1 MATTKKTK
9 KGAASKNGKKRLT
22 KAELDRQKAIK
33 RMLWT
38 FFFAFVLIFPVFRL
52 GFFGVTL
59 YNIFRVFVGSMAYPL
74 IFAIYVYLFGF
85 KWLRKHSNYVTGFWM
100 VFAGLLLEFHAY
112 LFSLD
117 RMSGLDIFPGTKD
130 LLFGELVSVQVARFA
145 GGGMLGAL
153 LYQPISFLF
162 SNIGSFMIGVL
173 IILLGAF
180 ILSPWDVLDIME
192 YAKEA
197 WQKGAEKR
205 LERTAQRQEKK
216 AERQAQKEREAE
228 ERAEAE
234 RLADLTV
241 DEETGEILDDAAEAL
256 PQEAEIFASEPE
268 ISDYASEDYYDN
280 LPPED
285 YEDFQE
291 DYAPYPEDVPT
302 EEFPPSMVVEGDDAP
317 VEVDFMPKE
326 LLQYK
331 LPHIDL
337 FAPDKPKS
345 QSKEKNIVR
354 KNIRILEDTF
364 KSFNIDVK
372 VERAEIGPSVTK
384 YEVKPAVG
392 VRVNRISNLA
402 DDLALAL
409 AAKDVRIEAPI
420 PGKSLVGIEVPNSEI
435 ATVSFREL
443 WEQSKTDPNKL
454 LEVPLGKAVDGS
466 ARSFDLGRMPHLL
479 VAGSTGSGKS
489 VAVNGIISS
498 ILMKAR
504 PDQVKFL
511 MVDPKMVELSVYN
524 DIPHLLIPVVTNP
537 RKAAKALQKVVDE
550 MENRYELFSKFGV
563 RNIAGYNAKVEDWNA
578 QSQEKQIP
586 LPLIVVIVDE
596 LADLMM
602 VASKE
607 VEDAIIRLGQKA
619 RAAGIHMILATQRPS
634 VDVISGLIKANV
646 PSRVAFAVSSG
657 TDSRTILDEN
667 GAEKLL
673 GRGDMLFKPIDENH
687 PVRLQGSFISDDDVE
702 RIVTFIKDQASADYD
717 ESFDPGE
724 VSENDFGGA
733 SSANGGSSEGDPL
746 FEEAK
751 ALVLETQK
759 ASASMIQRR
768 LSVGFN
774 RATRLMEE
782 LEEAG
787 VIGPAEGTKPRKVL
801 MTQE

>member
-1 MATTKKTK
+1 MATTKKMK
-9 KGAASKNGKKRLT
+9 KGAASKSGKKRLT

-52 GFFGVTL
+52 GFFGITL
-59 YNIFRVFVGSMAYPL
+59 YNLFRVFVGSMAYPL
-74 IFAIYVYLFGF
+74 IFAIYIYLFGF

-112 LFSLD
+112 LFSIE
-117 RMSGLDIFPGTKD
+117 RMDGLDIFLGTKD
-130 LLFGELVSVQVARFA
+130 LLFGDLVSVQVARFA

-153 LYQPISFLF
+153 LYKPISFLF
-162 SNIGSFMIGVL
+162 SNIGSFMIGGL

-180 ILSPWDVLDIME
+180 IFSPWDVLDIMD
-192 YAKEA
+192 YAKGI
-197 WQKGAEKR
+197 WQRGAEKH
-205 LERTAQRQEKK
+205 LERTVKRLEKK
-216 AERQAQKEREAE
+216 AERQAQKEREAQ
-228 ERAEAE
+228 ERAEKE
-234 RLADLTV
+234 RLADLIV
-241 DEETGEILDDAAEAL
+241 DEETGEILDDASEEL
-256 PQEAEIFASEPE
+256 PQEAEIFEPEPE

-280 LPPED
+280 PPPGD
-285 YEDFQE
+285 REDFQ
-291 DYAPYPEDVPT
+291 DSYVPYPEELLT
-302 EEFPPSMVVEGDDAP
+302 EEFPPSMVVKGDDAP
-317 VEVDFMPKE
+317 VEVDFTPKE

-331 LPHIDL
+331 LPDIDL

-392 VRVNRISNLA
+392 VRVNRISNLS

-511 MVDPKMVELSVYN
+511 MVDPKMLN
-524 DIPHLLIPVVTNP
+524 FLFTTIFLIS
-537 RKAAKALQKVVDE
+537 
-550 MENRYELFSKFGV
+550 LFL
-563 RNIAGYNAKVEDWNA
+563 W
-578 QSQEKQIP
+578 
-586 LPLIVVIVDE
+586 
-596 LADLMM
+596 
-602 VASKE
+602 
-607 VEDAIIRLGQKA
+607 
-619 RAAGIHMILATQRPS
+619 
-634 VDVISGLIKANV
+634 
-646 PSRVAFAVSSG
+646 
-657 TDSRTILDEN
+657 
-667 GAEKLL
+667 
-673 GRGDMLFKPIDENH
+673 
-687 PVRLQGSFISDDDVE
+687 
-702 RIVTFIKDQASADYD
+702 
-717 ESFDPGE
+717 
-724 VSENDFGGA
+724 
-733 SSANGGSSEGDPL
+733 
-746 FEEAK
+746 
-751 ALVLETQK
+751 
-759 ASASMIQRR
+759 
-768 LSVGFN
+768 
-774 RATRLMEE
+774 
-782 LEEAG
+782 
-787 VIGPAEGTKPRKVL
+787 
-801 MTQE
+801 

>member
-1 MATTKKTK
+1 MANKNTSKTRRRP
-9 KGAASKNGKKRLT
+9 S
-22 KAELDRQKAIK
+22 KAELERKEAIQ
-33 RMLWT
+33 RMLISLGI
-38 FFFAFVLIFPVFRL
+38 ALLLIFAAFKL
-52 GFFGVTL
+52 GAAGITL
-59 YNIFRVFVGSMAYPL
+59 YNLIRLLVGSLAYL
-74 IFAIYVYLFGF
+74 AIFGILLYLFFF
-85 KWLRKHSNYVTGFWM
+85 KWIRKQEGLLSGFFTI
-100 VFAGLLLEFHAY
+100 FAGLLLIFEAY
-112 LFSLD
+112 LVWKY
-117 RMSGLDIFPGTKD
+117 GLDKSVLKGTMAQVVTD
-130 LLFGELVSVQVARFA
+130 LTGFRTTSFA
-145 GGGMLGAL
+145 GGGLIGVAL
-153 LYQPISFLF
+153 YMPIAFLF
-162 SNIGSFMIGVL
+162 SNVGTYFIGSIL
-173 IILLGAF
+173 ILAGALLV
-180 ILSPWDVLDIME
+180 SPWSVYDIAE
-192 YAKEA
+192 FFSRGFAKWREGHERRKEERFVKQEEKARQKAEQEA
-197 WQKGAEKR
+197 R
-205 LERTAQRQEKK
+205 LEQEESEK
-216 AERQAQKEREAE
+216 A
-228 ERAEAE
+228 
-234 RLADLTV
+234 LLDLPPV
-241 DEETGEILDDAAEAL
+241 DMETGEILTDDVVLDVPPIPE
-256 PQEAEIFASEPE
+256 EEWVEPE
-268 ISDYASEDYYDN
+268 II
-280 LPPED
+280 LPQAEREFPE
-285 YEDFQE
+285 QE
-291 DYAPYPEDVPT
+291 DGSDDEDVQ
-302 EEFPPSMVVEGDDAP
+302 
-317 VEVDFMPKE
+317 VDFSAKE
-326 LLQYK
+326 ALEYK
-331 LPHIDL
+331 LPSLQL
-337 FAPDKPKS
+337 FAPDKPKD
-345 QSKEKNIVR
+345 QSKEKKIVR
-354 KNIRILEDTF
+354 ENIKILEETF
-364 KSFNIDVK
+364 ASFGIKVT

-443 WEQSKTDPNKL
+443 WEQSQTKAENL
-454 LEVPLGKAVDGS
+454 LEIPLGKAVNGT
-466 ARSFDLGRMPHLL
+466 ARAFDLSKMPHLL

-489 VAVNGIISS
+489 VAVNGIIAS

-504 PDQVKFL
+504 PDQVKFM

-537 RKAAKALQKVVDE
+537 RKASKALQKVVDE
-550 MENRYELFSKFGV
+550 MENRYELFAKVGV
-563 RNIAGYNAKVEDWNA
+563 RNIAGFNAKVEEFNA
-578 QSQEKQIP
+578 QSEYKQVP

-702 RIVTFIKDQASADYD
+702 RIVNFIKAQADADYD

-724 VSENDFGGA
+724 VSENEGEFSDGESG
-733 SSANGGSSEGDPL
+733 GDPL

-751 ALVLETQK
+751 TLVIETQK

-782 LEEAG
+782 LEMAG

-801 MTQE
+801 QQ

>member
-1 MATTKKTK
+1 MLISLGIAILLIFAAFKL
-9 KGAASKNGKKRLT
+9 GAAG
-22 KAELDRQKAIK
+22 I
-33 RMLWT
+33 
-38 FFFAFVLIFPVFRL
+38 
-52 GFFGVTL
+52 TL
-59 YNIFRVFVGSMAYPL
+59 YNLIRLLVGSLAYLAIFGLL
-74 IFAIYVYLFGF
+74 IYLFFF
-85 KWLRKHSNYVTGFWM
+85 KWIRKQEGLLSGFFTI
-100 VFAGLLLEFHAY
+100 FAGLLLIFEAY
-112 LFSLD
+112 LVWKY
-117 RMSGLDIFPGTKD
+117 GLDKSVLKGTMAQVVTD
-130 LLFGELVSVQVARFA
+130 LTGFRTTSFA
-145 GGGMLGAL
+145 GGGLIGVAL
-153 LYQPISFLF
+153 YIPTAFLF
-162 SNIGSFMIGVL
+162 SNIGTYFIGSIL
-173 IILLGAF
+173 ILVGSLLV
-180 ILSPWDVLDIME
+180 SPWSVYDIAE
-192 YAKEA
+192 FFSRGFAKWWEGHERRKEERFVKQEEKARQKAEKEA
-197 WQKGAEKR
+197 R
-205 LERTAQRQEKK
+205 LEQEETEK
-216 AERQAQKEREAE
+216 A
-228 ERAEAE
+228 
-234 RLADLTV
+234 LLDLPPV
-241 DEETGEILDDAAEAL
+241 DMETGEILTEEAVQNL
-256 PQEAEIFASEPE
+256 PPISEEKWVEPE
-268 ISDYASEDYYDN
+268 II
-280 LPPED
+280 LPQAELKFPE
-285 YEDFQE
+285 QE
-291 DYAPYPEDVPT
+291 DDSDDEDVQ
-302 EEFPPSMVVEGDDAP
+302 
-317 VEVDFMPKE
+317 VDFSAKE
-326 LLQYK
+326 ALEYK
-331 LPHIDL
+331 LPSLQL
-337 FAPDKPKS
+337 FAPDKPKD
-345 QSKEKNIVR
+345 QSKEKKIVR
-354 KNIRILEDTF
+354 ENIKILEATF
-364 KSFNIDVK
+364 ASFGIKVT

-392 VRVNRISNLA
+392 VRVNRISNLS

-420 PGKSLVGIEVPNSEI
+420 PGKSLIGIEVPNSDI

-443 WEQSKTDPNKL
+443 WEQSQTKAENF
-454 LEVPLGKAVDGS
+454 LEIPLGKAVNGT
-466 ARSFDLGRMPHLL
+466 ARAFDLSKMPHLL

-489 VAVNGIISS
+489 VAVNGIIAS

-504 PDQVKFL
+504 PDQVKFM

-537 RKAAKALQKVVDE
+537 RKASKALQKVVDE
-550 MENRYELFSKFGV
+550 MENRYELFAKVGV
-563 RNIAGYNAKVEDWNA
+563 RNIAGFNAKVEEFNS
-578 QSQEKQIP
+578 QSEYKQIP
-586 LPLIVVIVDE
+586 LPFIVVIVDE

-702 RIVTFIKDQASADYD
+702 RIVNFIKAQADADYD

-724 VSENDFGGA
+724 VSENEGEFSDGDAG
-733 SSANGGSSEGDPL
+733 GDPL

-751 ALVLETQK
+751 SLVIETQK

-782 LEEAG
+782 LEIAG

-801 MTQE
+801 QQ

>member
-1 MATTKKTK
+1 MANKNTSTTRRRP
-9 KGAASKNGKKRLT
+9 S
-22 KAELDRQKAIK
+22 KAELERKEAIQ
-33 RMLWT
+33 RMLISLGI
-38 FFFAFVLIFPVFRL
+38 AILLIFAAFKL
-52 GFFGVTL
+52 GAAGITL
-59 YNIFRVFVGSMAYPL
+59 YNLIRLLVGSLAYLAIFGLL
-74 IFAIYVYLFGF
+74 IYLFFF
-85 KWLRKHSNYVTGFWM
+85 KWIRKQEGLLSGFFTI
-100 VFAGLLLEFHAY
+100 FAGLLLIFEAY
-112 LFSLD
+112 LVWKY
-117 RMSGLDIFPGTKD
+117 GLDKSVLKGTMAQVVTD
-130 LLFGELVSVQVARFA
+130 LTGFRTTSFA
-145 GGGMLGAL
+145 GGGLIGVAL
-153 LYQPISFLF
+153 YIPTAFLF
-162 SNIGSFMIGVL
+162 SNIGTYFIGSILILVGSL
-173 IILLGAF
+173 LVSPWSVYDIAEFFSRGFAKWWEGHERRKEERFVKQEEKARQKAEKEARLEQEETEKALLDLPPVDMEMGEILTEEAVQNLPPIPEEKWVEPEIILPQAELKF
-180 ILSPWDVLDIME
+180 PEQEDDSDDEDVQVDFS
-192 YAKEA
+192 AKEA
-197 WQKGAEKR
+197 
-205 LERTAQRQEKK
+205 LE
-216 AERQAQKEREAE
+216 
-228 ERAEAE
+228 
-234 RLADLTV
+234 
-241 DEETGEILDDAAEAL
+241 
-256 PQEAEIFASEPE
+256 
-268 ISDYASEDYYDN
+268 
-280 LPPED
+280 
-285 YEDFQE
+285 
-291 DYAPYPEDVPT
+291 
-302 EEFPPSMVVEGDDAP
+302 
-317 VEVDFMPKE
+317 
-326 LLQYK
+326 YK
-331 LPHIDL
+331 LPSLQL
-337 FAPDKPKS
+337 FAPDKPKD
-345 QSKEKNIVR
+345 QSKEKKIVR
-354 KNIRILEDTF
+354 ENIKILEATF
-364 KSFNIDVK
+364 ASFGIKVT

-392 VRVNRISNLA
+392 VRVNRISNLS

-420 PGKSLVGIEVPNSEI
+420 PGKSLIGIEVPNSDI

-443 WEQSKTDPNKL
+443 WEQSQTKAENF
-454 LEVPLGKAVDGS
+454 LEIPLGKAVNGT
-466 ARSFDLGRMPHLL
+466 ARAFDLSKMPHLL

-489 VAVNGIISS
+489 VAVNGIIAS

-504 PDQVKFL
+504 PDQVKFM

-537 RKAAKALQKVVDE
+537 RKASKALQKVVDE
-550 MENRYELFSKFGV
+550 MENRYELFAKVGV
-563 RNIAGYNAKVEDWNA
+563 RNIAGFNAKVEEFNA
-578 QSQEKQIP
+578 QSEYKQIP
-586 LPLIVVIVDE
+586 LPFIVVIVDE

-702 RIVTFIKDQASADYD
+702 RIVNFIKAQADADYD

-724 VSENDFGGA
+724 VSENEGEFSDGDAG
-733 SSANGGSSEGDPL
+733 GDPL

-751 ALVLETQK
+751 SLVIETQK

-782 LEEAG
+782 LEMAG

-801 MTQE
+801 QQ

>member
-59 YNIFRVFVGSMAYPL
+59 YNLFRVFVGSMAYPL

-117 RMSGLDIFPGTKD
+117 RMNGLDIFPGTKD

-216 AERQAQKEREAE
+216 AERQAQKEREAK

-256 PQEAEIFASEPE
+256 PQEAEIFAPEPE
-268 ISDYASEDYYDN
+268 ISDYASEDYYDH

-317 VEVDFMPKE
+317 VEVDFTPKE

-563 RNIAGYNAKVEDWNA
+563 RNIAGYNAKVEDWNT

-724 VSENDFGGA
+724 VSENDFGGG

>member
-1 MATTKKTK
+1 MLISLGIAILLIFAAFKL
-9 KGAASKNGKKRLT
+9 GAAG
-22 KAELDRQKAIK
+22 I
-33 RMLWT
+33 
-38 FFFAFVLIFPVFRL
+38 
-52 GFFGVTL
+52 TL
-59 YNIFRVFVGSMAYPL
+59 YNLIRLLVGSLAYLAIFGLL
-74 IFAIYVYLFGF
+74 IYLFFF
-85 KWLRKHSNYVTGFWM
+85 KWIRKQEGLLSGFFTI
-100 VFAGLLLEFHAY
+100 FAGLLLIFEAY
-112 LFSLD
+112 LVWKY
-117 RMSGLDIFPGTKD
+117 GLDKSVLKGTMAQVVTD
-130 LLFGELVSVQVARFA
+130 LTGFRTTSFA
-145 GGGMLGAL
+145 GGGLIGVAL
-153 LYQPISFLF
+153 YIPTAFLF
-162 SNIGSFMIGVL
+162 SNIGTYFIGSIL
-173 IILLGAF
+173 ILVGSLLV
-180 ILSPWDVLDIME
+180 SPWSVYDIAE
-192 YAKEA
+192 FFSRGFAKWWEGHERRKEERFVKQEEKARQKAEKEA
-197 WQKGAEKR
+197 R
-205 LERTAQRQEKK
+205 LEQEETEK
-216 AERQAQKEREAE
+216 A
-228 ERAEAE
+228 
-234 RLADLTV
+234 LLDLPPV
-241 DEETGEILDDAAEAL
+241 DMETGEILTEEAVQNL
-256 PQEAEIFASEPE
+256 PPIPEEKWVEPE
-268 ISDYASEDYYDN
+268 II
-280 LPPED
+280 LPQAELKFPE
-285 YEDFQE
+285 QE
-291 DYAPYPEDVPT
+291 DDSDDEDVQ
-302 EEFPPSMVVEGDDAP
+302 
-317 VEVDFMPKE
+317 VDFSAKE
-326 LLQYK
+326 ALEYK
-331 LPHIDL
+331 LPSLQL
-337 FAPDKPKS
+337 FAPDKPKD
-345 QSKEKNIVR
+345 QSKEKKIVR
-354 KNIRILEDTF
+354 ENIKILEATF
-364 KSFNIDVK
+364 ASFGIKVT

-392 VRVNRISNLA
+392 VRVNRISNLS

-420 PGKSLVGIEVPNSEI
+420 PGKSLIGIEVPNSDI

-443 WEQSKTDPNKL
+443 WEQSQTKAENF
-454 LEVPLGKAVDGS
+454 LEIPLGKAVNGT
-466 ARSFDLGRMPHLL
+466 ARAFDLSKMPHLL

-489 VAVNGIISS
+489 VAVNGIIAS

-504 PDQVKFL
+504 PDQVKFM

-537 RKAAKALQKVVDE
+537 RKASKALQKVVDE
-550 MENRYELFSKFGV
+550 MENRYELFAKVGV
-563 RNIAGYNAKVEDWNA
+563 RNIAGFNAKVEGFNS
-578 QSQEKQIP
+578 QSEYKQIP
-586 LPLIVVIVDE
+586 LPFIVVIVDE

-702 RIVTFIKDQASADYD
+702 RIVNFIKAQADADYD

-724 VSENDFGGA
+724 VSENEGEFSDGDAG
-733 SSANGGSSEGDPL
+733 GDPL

-751 ALVLETQK
+751 SLVIETQK

-782 LEEAG
+782 LEIAG

-801 MTQE
+801 QQ

>member
-1 MATTKKTK
+1 
-9 KGAASKNGKKRLT
+9 
-22 KAELDRQKAIK
+22 
-33 RMLWT
+33 
-38 FFFAFVLIFPVFRL
+38 
-52 GFFGVTL
+52 
-59 YNIFRVFVGSMAYPL
+59 
-74 IFAIYVYLFGF
+74 
-85 KWLRKHSNYVTGFWM
+85 
-100 VFAGLLLEFHAY
+100 
-112 LFSLD
+112 
-117 RMSGLDIFPGTKD
+117 
-130 LLFGELVSVQVARFA
+130 
-145 GGGMLGAL
+145 
-153 LYQPISFLF
+153 
-162 SNIGSFMIGVL
+162 
-173 IILLGAF
+173 
-180 ILSPWDVLDIME
+180 
-192 YAKEA
+192 
-197 WQKGAEKR
+197 
-205 LERTAQRQEKK
+205 
-216 AERQAQKEREAE
+216 
-228 ERAEAE
+228 
-234 RLADLTV
+234 
-241 DEETGEILDDAAEAL
+241 
-256 PQEAEIFASEPE
+256 
-268 ISDYASEDYYDN
+268 
-280 LPPED
+280 
-285 YEDFQE
+285 
-291 DYAPYPEDVPT
+291 
-302 EEFPPSMVVEGDDAP
+302 
-317 VEVDFMPKE
+317 
-326 LLQYK
+326 
-331 LPHIDL
+331 
-337 FAPDKPKS
+337 
-345 QSKEKNIVR
+345 
-354 KNIRILEDTF
+354 
-364 KSFNIDVK
+364 
-372 VERAEIGPSVTK
+372 
-384 YEVKPAVG
+384 
-392 VRVNRISNLA
+392 
-402 DDLALAL
+402 
-409 AAKDVRIEAPI
+409 
-420 PGKSLVGIEVPNSEI
+420 
-435 ATVSFREL
+435 
-443 WEQSKTDPNKL
+443 
-454 LEVPLGKAVDGS
+454 
-466 ARSFDLGRMPHLL
+466 
-479 VAGSTGSGKS
+479 
-489 VAVNGIISS
+489 
-498 ILMKAR
+498 MKAR

-724 VSENDFGGA
+724 VSENDFGGG
-733 SSANGGSSEGDPL
+733 SFANGGSSEGDPL

>member
-9 KGAASKNGKKRLT
+9 KGTASKNGKKRLT

-59 YNIFRVFVGSMAYPL
+59 YNLFRVFVGSMAYPL

-216 AERQAQKEREAE
+216 AERQAQKEREAK

-317 VEVDFMPKE
+317 VEVDFTPKE

-563 RNIAGYNAKVEDWNA
+563 RNIAGYNAKVEDWNT

-724 VSENDFGGA
+724 VSENDFGGG
-733 SSANGGSSEGDPL
+733 SSANGASSEGDPL

>member
-1 MATTKKTK
+1 MIFAAFKL
-9 KGAASKNGKKRLT
+9 GAAG
-22 KAELDRQKAIK
+22 I
-33 RMLWT
+33 
-38 FFFAFVLIFPVFRL
+38 
-52 GFFGVTL
+52 TL
-59 YNIFRVFVGSMAYPL
+59 YNLIRLLVGSLAYLAIFGLL
-74 IFAIYVYLFGF
+74 IYLFFF
-85 KWLRKHSNYVTGFWM
+85 KWIRKQEGLLSGFFTI
-100 VFAGLLLEFHAY
+100 FAGLLLIFEAY
-112 LFSLD
+112 LVWKY
-117 RMSGLDIFPGTKD
+117 GLDKSVLKGTMAQVVTD
-130 LLFGELVSVQVARFA
+130 LTGFRTTSFA
-145 GGGMLGAL
+145 GGGLIGVAL
-153 LYQPISFLF
+153 YIPTAFLF
-162 SNIGSFMIGVL
+162 SNIGTYFIGSIL
-173 IILLGAF
+173 ILVGSLLV
-180 ILSPWDVLDIME
+180 SPWSVYDIAE
-192 YAKEA
+192 FFSRGFAKWWEGHERRKEERFVKQEEKARQKAEKEA
-197 WQKGAEKR
+197 R
-205 LERTAQRQEKK
+205 LEQEETEK
-216 AERQAQKEREAE
+216 A
-228 ERAEAE
+228 
-234 RLADLTV
+234 LLDLPPV
-241 DEETGEILDDAAEAL
+241 DMETGEILTEEAVQNL
-256 PQEAEIFASEPE
+256 PPIPEEKWVEPE
-268 ISDYASEDYYDN
+268 II
-280 LPPED
+280 LPQAELKFPE
-285 YEDFQE
+285 QE
-291 DYAPYPEDVPT
+291 DDSDDQDVQ
-302 EEFPPSMVVEGDDAP
+302 
-317 VEVDFMPKE
+317 VDFSVKE
-326 LLQYK
+326 ALEYK
-331 LPHIDL
+331 LPSLQL
-337 FAPDKPKS
+337 FAPDKPKD
-345 QSKEKNIVR
+345 QSKEKKIVR
-354 KNIRILEDTF
+354 ENIKILEATF
-364 KSFNIDVK
+364 ASFGIKVT

-392 VRVNRISNLA
+392 VRVNRISNLS

-420 PGKSLVGIEVPNSEI
+420 PGKSLIGIEVPNSDI
-435 ATVSFREL
+435 TTVSFREL
-443 WEQSKTDPNKL
+443 WEQSQTKAENF
-454 LEVPLGKAVDGS
+454 LEIPLGKAVNGT
-466 ARSFDLGRMPHLL
+466 ARAFDLSKMPHLL

-489 VAVNGIISS
+489 VAVNGIIAS

-504 PDQVKFL
+504 PDQVKFM

-537 RKAAKALQKVVDE
+537 RKASKALQKVVDE
-550 MENRYELFSKFGV
+550 MENRYELFAKVGV
-563 RNIAGYNAKVEDWNA
+563 RNIAGFNAKVEEFNA
-578 QSQEKQIP
+578 QSEYKQIP

-702 RIVTFIKDQASADYD
+702 RIVNFIKTQADADYD

-724 VSENDFGGA
+724 VSENEGEFSDGDAG
-733 SSANGGSSEGDPL
+733 GDPL

-751 ALVLETQK
+751 SLVIETQK

-782 LEEAG
+782 LEMAG

-801 MTQE
+801 QQ

>member
-1 MATTKKTK
+1 MANKNTSKTRRRP
-9 KGAASKNGKKRLT
+9 S
-22 KAELDRQKAIK
+22 KAELERKEAIQ
-33 RMLWT
+33 RMLISLGIALLLIFAAFKLGAAGIT
-38 FFFAFVLIFPVFRL
+38 LYNLIRLLVGSLAYLAIFGILLYLFFFKWIRKQEGLLL
-52 GFFGVTL
+52 GFFT
-59 YNIFRVFVGSMAYPL
+59 I
-74 IFAIYVYLFGF
+74 
-85 KWLRKHSNYVTGFWM
+85 
-100 VFAGLLLEFHAY
+100 FAGLLLIFEAY
-112 LFSLD
+112 LVWKY
-117 RMSGLDIFPGTKD
+117 GLDKSVLKGTMAQVVTD
-130 LLFGELVSVQVARFA
+130 LTAFRTTSFA
-145 GGGMLGAL
+145 GGGLIGVAL
-153 LYQPISFLF
+153 YIPIAFLF
-162 SNIGSFMIGVL
+162 SNIGTYFIGSIL
-173 IILLGAF
+173 ILAGSLLV
-180 ILSPWDVLDIME
+180 SPWSVYDIAE
-192 YAKEA
+192 FCSKNFAKWREGHERRKEERFVKQEEKARQKAEEEA
-197 WQKGAEKR
+197 R
-205 LERTAQRQEKK
+205 LEQEETEK
-216 AERQAQKEREAE
+216 A
-228 ERAEAE
+228 
-234 RLADLTV
+234 LLDLPPV
-241 DEETGEILDDAAEAL
+241 DMETGEILTGEDIQTFPEEDWV
-256 PQEAEIFASEPE
+256 EPE
-268 ISDYASEDYYDN
+268 II
-280 LPPED
+280 LPQTEL
-285 YEDFQE
+285 ELAEQE
-291 DYAPYPEDVPT
+291 DGSDDEDVQ
-302 EEFPPSMVVEGDDAP
+302 
-317 VEVDFMPKE
+317 VDFSAKE
-326 LLQYK
+326 ALEYK
-331 LPHIDL
+331 LPSLQL
-337 FAPDKPKS
+337 FAPDKPKD
-345 QSKEKNIVR
+345 QSKEKKIVR
-354 KNIRILEDTF
+354 ENIKILEETF
-364 KSFNIDVK
+364 ASFGIKVT

-443 WEQSKTDPNKL
+443 WEQSQTKAENL
-454 LEVPLGKAVDGS
+454 LEIPLGKAVNGT
-466 ARSFDLGRMPHLL
+466 ARAFDLSKMPHLL

-489 VAVNGIISS
+489 VAVNGIIAS

-504 PDQVKFL
+504 PDQVKFM

-537 RKAAKALQKVVDE
+537 RKASKALQKVVDE
-550 MENRYELFSKFGV
+550 MENRYELFAKVGV
-563 RNIAGYNAKVEDWNA
+563 RNIAGFNAKVEEFNA
-578 QSQEKQIP
+578 QSEYKQIP

-702 RIVTFIKDQASADYD
+702 RIVNFIKAQADADYD

-724 VSENDFGGA
+724 VSENEGEFSDGETG
-733 SSANGGSSEGDPL
+733 GDPL

-751 ALVLETQK
+751 ALVIETQK

-782 LEEAG
+782 LEMAG

-801 MTQE
+801 QQ

>member
-1 MATTKKTK
+1 MVV
-9 KGAASKNGKKRLT
+9 SLVLT
-22 KAELDRQKAIK
+22 FI
-33 RMLWT
+33 
-38 FFFAFVLIFPVFRL
+38 FIFAFFRL
-52 GFFGVTL
+52 GALGLVA
-59 YNIFRVFVGSMAYPL
+59 YNLVRLLVGSLAYL
-74 IFAIYVYLFGF
+74 AMTAVIFYLFFF
-85 KWLRKHSNYVTGFWM
+85 KWVEKHEGTLSGFLSL
-100 VFAGLLLEFHAY
+100 FAGLLLIYQAY
-112 LFSLD
+112 FVSVLKLEGSSIGPTLS
-117 RMSGLDIFPGTKD
+117 RILGD
-130 LLFGELVSVQVARFA
+130 LLHLRVSSFA
-145 GGGMLGAL
+145 GGGVLGAILYTPVAFL
-153 LYQPISFLF
+153 L
-162 SNIGSFMIGVL
+162 SNIGTYFIGVL
-173 IILLGAF
+173 LILLGVLIMSSYSVYDLYEKAVMAF
-180 ILSPWDVLDIME
+180 HAFM
-192 YAKEA
+192 
-197 WQKGAEKR
+197 EKR
-205 LERTAQRQEKK
+205 ETRRQERFVEREEKK
-216 AERQAQKEREAE
+216 ALKAEEATRIEQLAEASPMSTEGYPVNLETGEVMEPVIEAE
-228 ERAEAE
+228 VTAEEAYPQIYLPNE
-234 RLADLTV
+234 EEGYSEDWPEDNPEELEEVPEEDV
-241 DEETGEILDDAAEAL
+241 DEEVT
-256 PQEAEIFASEPE
+256 
-268 ISDYASEDYYDN
+268 
-280 LPPED
+280 
-285 YEDFQE
+285 
-291 DYAPYPEDVPT
+291 
-302 EEFPPSMVVEGDDAP
+302 
-317 VEVDFMPKE
+317 VDFTPKE

-331 LPHIDL
+331 LPTIDL
-337 FAPDKPKS
+337 FAPDKPKN

-354 KNIRILEDTF
+354 QNIRILEETF
-364 KSFNIDVK
+364 ASFNIK
-372 VERAEIGPSVTK
+372 ATVERAEIGPSVTK

-443 WEQSKTDPNKL
+443 WEQSKTDPAKL
-454 LEVPLGKAVDGS
+454 LEIPLGKAVDGS
-466 ARSFDLGRMPHLL
+466 ARTFDLARMPHLL

-504 PDQVKFL
+504 PDEVKFM

-537 RKAAKALQKVVDE
+537 RKASRALQKVVDE
-550 MENRYELFSKFGV
+550 MENRYELFSKVGA
-563 RNIAGYNAKVEDWNA
+563 RNIAGFNAKVAEYNT
-578 QSQEKQIP
+578 QSEMKQVP

-687 PVRLQGSFISDDDVE
+687 PIRLQGSFISDDDVE
-702 RIVTFIKDQASADYD
+702 RIVNFVKEQAEADYD
-717 ESFDPGE
+717 DAFDPGE
-724 VSENDFGGA
+724 VSESDFDGGM
-733 SSANGGSSEGDPL
+733 GGSDEGDPL

-751 ALVLETQK
+751 ALVIETQK

-774 RATRLMEE
+774 RATRLMED
-782 LEEAG
+782 LEAAG

-801 MTQE
+801 QTN

>member
-1 MATTKKTK
+1 MLISLGIAILLIFAAFKL
-9 KGAASKNGKKRLT
+9 GAAG
-22 KAELDRQKAIK
+22 I
-33 RMLWT
+33 
-38 FFFAFVLIFPVFRL
+38 
-52 GFFGVTL
+52 TL
-59 YNIFRVFVGSMAYPL
+59 YNLIRLLVGSLAYLAIFGLL
-74 IFAIYVYLFGF
+74 IYLFFF
-85 KWLRKHSNYVTGFWM
+85 KWIRKQEGLLSGFFTI
-100 VFAGLLLEFHAY
+100 FAGLLLIFEAY
-112 LFSLD
+112 LVWKY
-117 RMSGLDIFPGTKD
+117 GLDKSVLKGTMAQVVTD
-130 LLFGELVSVQVARFA
+130 LTGFRTTSFA
-145 GGGMLGAL
+145 GGGLIGVAL
-153 LYQPISFLF
+153 YIPTAFLF
-162 SNIGSFMIGVL
+162 SNIGTYFIGSIL
-173 IILLGAF
+173 ILVGSLLV
-180 ILSPWDVLDIME
+180 SPWSVYDIAE
-192 YAKEA
+192 FFSRGFAKWWEGHERRKEERFVKQEEKARQKAEKEA
-197 WQKGAEKR
+197 R
-205 LERTAQRQEKK
+205 LEQEETEK
-216 AERQAQKEREAE
+216 A
-228 ERAEAE
+228 
-234 RLADLTV
+234 LLDLPPV
-241 DEETGEILDDAAEAL
+241 DMETGEILTEEAVQNL
-256 PQEAEIFASEPE
+256 PPIPEEKWVEPE
-268 ISDYASEDYYDN
+268 II
-280 LPPED
+280 LPQAELKFPE
-285 YEDFQE
+285 QE
-291 DYAPYPEDVPT
+291 DDSDDQDVQ
-302 EEFPPSMVVEGDDAP
+302 
-317 VEVDFMPKE
+317 VDFSAKE
-326 LLQYK
+326 ALEYK
-331 LPHIDL
+331 LPSLQL
-337 FAPDKPKS
+337 FATDKPKD
-345 QSKEKNIVR
+345 QSKEKKIVR
-354 KNIRILEDTF
+354 ENIKILEATF
-364 KSFNIDVK
+364 ASFGIKVT

-392 VRVNRISNLA
+392 VRVNRISNLS

-420 PGKSLVGIEVPNSEI
+420 PGKSLIGIEVPNSDI

-443 WEQSKTDPNKL
+443 WEQSQTKAENF
-454 LEVPLGKAVDGS
+454 LEIPLGKAVNGT
-466 ARSFDLGRMPHLL
+466 ARAFDLSKMPHLL

-489 VAVNGIISS
+489 VAVNGIIAS

-504 PDQVKFL
+504 PDQVKFM

-537 RKAAKALQKVVDE
+537 RKASKALQKVVDE
-550 MENRYELFSKFGV
+550 MENRYELFAKVGV
-563 RNIAGYNAKVEDWNA
+563 RNIAGFNAKVEEFNS
-578 QSQEKQIP
+578 QSEYKQIP
-586 LPLIVVIVDE
+586 LPFIVVIVDE

-702 RIVTFIKDQASADYD
+702 RIVNFIKTQADADYD

-724 VSENDFGGA
+724 VSENEGEFSDGDAG
-733 SSANGGSSEGDPL
+733 GDPL

-751 ALVLETQK
+751 SLVIETQK

-782 LEEAG
+782 LEMAG

-801 MTQE
+801 QQ

>member
-1 MATTKKTK
+1 MANNNQSKKTR
-9 KGAASKNGKKRLT
+9 STRRLS
-22 KAELDRQKAIK
+22 KAEIERKKAIR
-33 RMLWT
+33 RMIMTIVLT
-38 FFFAFVLIFPVFRL
+38 LVFIFAFLRL
-52 GFFGVTL
+52 GALGLVT
-59 YNIFRVFVGSMAYPL
+59 YNLIRLLVGSLAYVAMTAV
-74 IFAIYVYLFGF
+74 IVYLFFF
-85 KWLRKHSNYVTGFWM
+85 KWIEKHEGTLSGFLSL
-100 VFAGLLLEFHAY
+100 FAGLLLIYQAY
-112 LFSLD
+112 FVSLLKLEGSSFGPTFSRIL
-117 RMSGLDIFPGTKD
+117 GD
-130 LLFGELVSVQVARFA
+130 LVHLRVSSFA
-145 GGGMLGAL
+145 GGGLLGAILYTPIAFL
-153 LYQPISFLF
+153 L
-162 SNIGSFMIGVL
+162 SNIGTYFIGGLLIVLGLLLMSSYSVYDLYEQAVAAFHSFM
-173 IILLGAF
+173 
-180 ILSPWDVLDIME
+180 
-192 YAKEA
+192 
-197 WQKGAEKR
+197 EKR
-205 LERTAQRQEKK
+205 EIRRQVRFVEREEKK
-216 AERQAQKEREAE
+216 ALQAEAE
-228 ERAEAE
+228 EAARIEQLAEASPMSTE
-234 RLADLTV
+234 GYPVDL
-241 DEETGEILDDAAEAL
+241 ETGEVMEPVTEAEAPAEEAYPQIYL
-256 PQEAEIFASEPE
+256 PNEEEGYSEE
-268 ISDYASEDYYDN
+268 WSEDY
-280 LPPED
+280 PEELEEVAEE
-285 YEDFQE
+285 EDM
-291 DYAPYPEDVPT
+291 D
-302 EEFPPSMVVEGDDAP
+302 EEVT
-317 VEVDFMPKE
+317 VDFTPKE

-331 LPHIDL
+331 LPTIDL
-337 FAPDKPKS
+337 FAPDKPKN

-354 KNIRILEDTF
+354 QNIRILEETF
-364 KSFNIDVK
+364 ASFNIK
-372 VERAEIGPSVTK
+372 ATVERAEIGPSVTK

-443 WEQSKTDPNKL
+443 WEQSKTDPAKL
-454 LEVPLGKAVDGS
+454 LEIPLGKAVDGS
-466 ARSFDLGRMPHLL
+466 ARTFDLARMPHLL

-504 PDQVKFL
+504 PDEVKFM

-537 RKAAKALQKVVDE
+537 RKASRALQKVVDE
-550 MENRYELFSKFGV
+550 MENRYELFSKVGA
-563 RNIAGYNAKVEDWNA
+563 RNIAGFNAKVAEYNA
-578 QSQEKQIP
+578 QSEMKQVP

-687 PVRLQGSFISDDDVE
+687 PIRLQGSFISDDDVE
-702 RIVTFIKDQASADYD
+702 RIVNFVKEQAEADYD
-717 ESFDPGE
+717 DAFDPGE
-724 VSENDFGGA
+724 VSESDFDGGM
-733 SSANGGSSEGDPL
+733 GGSDEGDPL

-751 ALVLETQK
+751 ALVIETQK

-774 RATRLMEE
+774 RATRLMED
-782 LEEAG
+782 LEAAG

-801 MTQE
+801 QTN

>member
-256 PQEAEIFASEPE
+256 PQEAEIFAPEPE

-317 VEVDFMPKE
+317 VEVDFTPKE

-596 LADLMM
+596 FADLMM

>member
-9 KGAASKNGKKRLT
+9 KGTASKNGKKRLT

-117 RMSGLDIFPGTKD
+117 CMNGLDIFPGTKD

-216 AERQAQKEREAE
+216 AERQARKEREAE

-256 PQEAEIFASEPE
+256 PQEAEIFAPEPE
-268 ISDYASEDYYDN
+268 ISDYASEDYYDH

-291 DYAPYPEDVPT
+291 DYAPYPEDVPS

-317 VEVDFMPKE
+317 VEVDFTPKE

-435 ATVSFREL
+435 AMVSFREL

-724 VSENDFGGA
+724 VSENDFGGG

>member
-59 YNIFRVFVGSMAYPL
+59 YNLFRVFVGSMAYPL

-192 YAKEA
+192 YTKEA

-256 PQEAEIFASEPE
+256 PQEAEIFAPEPE

-291 DYAPYPEDVPT
+291 DYAPYPEDLPS

-317 VEVDFMPKE
+317 VEVDFTPKE